1 MWNQLKGRQVKGY
14 KFTRQKPIGQYIV
27 DFYCNRLRLVIEIDG
42 ITHNGKVQA
51 DRIRQREIEKMGL
64 RFLRFYDSDV
74 KDNLNGV
81 LISLVDWI
89 DKIEVNEGVSP

>member
-1 MWNQLKGRQVKGY
+1 MKGY

-42 ITHNGKVQA
+42 ITHNDKEQA
-51 DRIRQREIEKMGL
+51 DKIRQREIEKMGL

-74 KDNLNGV
+74 RDNLNGV
-81 LISLVDWI
+81 LMFLVDWI
-89 DKIEVNEGVSP
+89 EKVEGEEGVSP